1 MEGTHSLMAKVEKEK
16 KRVAVIGAGMG
27 GMCTAARLAKA
38 GCEVTVYEASDR
50 HGGKCRTEWIDGFAF
65 DTGPSLLTLP
75 AVYRDF
81 FQRTGDVMGR
91 ILELEPVNPSFDYRY
106 TDGSSVS
113 FANLS
118 RTETL
123 ASIDKALGPEAASQW
138 DSLMR
143 TAEAMWDVSREPF
156 IESELK
162 SPFSLLK
169 RSTFLKDLF
178 VIAPWKS
185 MRDLDL
191 PNQKLRM
198 ILDRYATY
206 SGSDPRV
213 APAVLASIAFVE
225 EAFGAWHIKGGIGRL
240 ADAVYQRCL
249 DRGVIFKFENK
260 ISEITHDKEKVTGI
274 VDQFGLRVQY
284 DVIVANADAG
294 LVYNSLIKG
303 RVPKLRSTR
312 AAIRKAE
319 PSLAGFSLL
328 LGLRADSS
336 QSKLSHHTILFP
348 ENYDAEFD
356 AIFSKKMPVE
366 NPTIYICAPNDPTMV
381 TQPGN
386 EAWFV
391 LVNAP
396 RHDREGADGFDWSN
410 DKFSHQYAQT
420 IIDHIEARGIK
431 VRSRLE
437 FLEIRTPADLERT
450 VLAPGGSIYG
460 TSSNGARS
468 AFLRAKNR
476 SPLKGLFCVGGSAHP
491 GGGLPLVG
499 LSAEMVALAVLDK
512 KQTH

>member
-1 MEGTHSLMAKVEKEK
+1 MEGAHPLVAKVEKEK
-16 KRVAVIGAGMG
+16 KRIAVIGAGMG
-27 GMCTAARLAKA
+27 GMCTAARLARA

-50 HGGKCRTEWIDGFAF
+50 HGGKCRTEWIGGFAF

-106 TDGSSVS
+106 SDGSSVT

-118 RTETL
+118 RPETL
-123 ASIDKALGPEAASQW
+123 ASIEKTLGSEAASQW
-138 DSLMR
+138 DSIMR

-156 IESELK
+156 VESELK
-162 SPFSLLK
+162 SPISLLK
-169 RSTFLKDLF
+169 RSTFLKDLL

-225 EAFGAWHIKGGIGRL
+225 EAFGAWHIKGGVGRL

-249 DRGVIFKFENK
+249 DRGVTFEFENK
-260 ISEITHDKEKVTGI
+260 ITEITHDKSKVTGI
-274 VDQFGLRVQY
+274 VDHSGRHFNY
-284 DVIVANADAG
+284 DVVVANADAG

-312 AAIRKAE
+312 AAIAKAE

-336 QSKLSHHTILFP
+336 ETKLSHHTILFP
-348 ENYDAEFD
+348 DNYDAEFD
-356 AIFSKKMPVE
+356 AIFSKKVPVE
-366 NPTIYICAPNDPTMV
+366 NPTIYICAPHDPSMV
-381 TQPGN
+381 KSPGD

-396 RHDREGADGFDWSN
+396 RHDLLGTDGFDWSN
-410 DKFSHQYAQT
+410 DEFNRDYAEK
-420 IIDHIEARGIK
+420 IIDQIEARGIQ

-437 FLEIRTPADLERT
+437 LLEIRTPADLERT

-499 LSAEMVALAVLDK
+499 LSAEMVTLAVLDK
-512 KQTH
+512 KEIH